1 MNKNNQQTLIPSIVK
16 ETPDP
21 INKIETTTFP
31 ATVDTPI
38 DLETINMKTLS
49 IEKALELQKSLGLNI
64 QDFENKMV

>member
-1 MNKNNQQTLIPSIVK
+1 MNKNNQQTLIPSIVQ

-21 INKIETTTFP
+21 INKIETATFP

-49 IEKALELQKSLGLNI
+49 IEKALEFSKELQLSQAKKL
-64 QDFENKMV
+64 